1 MKLLVILII
10 PYTSSQNIDD
20 VINTIENDSVKLFK
34 WFSNNQRK
42 TIKDKCHLLLS
53 KKDRVTMKI
62 KETDLEK
69 QSMQKLSWSQN

>member
-42 TIKDKCHLLLS
+42 TNKDKCHLLLS

>member
-20 VINTIENDSVKLFK
+20 VINTIENDPVKLFK

-42 TIKDKCHLLLS
+42 TNKDKCHLLLS

>member
-1 MKLLVILII
+1 MKLLVVLII

-42 TIKDKCHLLLS
+42 TNKDKCHLLLS

>member
-10 PYTSSQNIDD
+10 PYTSSQNIDG

-42 TIKDKCHLLLS
+42 TNKDKCHLLLS